1 MKYSES
7 FRTFIEKYP
16 AIAESINILF
26 KEQRSL
32 GRHAGGVVIMDDAPH
47 QMPLIT
53 NSGEPQTPWVEG
65 VGGKYLEPLGIIK
78 YDILG
83 LETMR
88 LISRSIELIIKRHDK
103 IREIEL
109 DNGRVLRLFSNQK
122 IMTTSGEKFV
132 KDLSEDD
139 DIIEELL

>member
-1 MKYSES
+1 
-7 FRTFIEKYP
+7 
-16 AIAESINILF
+16 
-26 KEQRSL
+26 
-32 GRHAGGVVIMDDAPH
+32 
-47 QMPLIT
+47 
-53 NSGEPQTPWVEG
+53 
-65 VGGKYLEPLGIIK
+65 
-78 YDILG
+78 
-83 LETMR
+83 MR

-139 DIIEELL
+139 DIIEELS